1 MEKYFL
7 VRHFNVLVNDK
18 VMIHD
23 LSFSITKS
31 MCVLGESGTGKS
43 KLLKELQK
51 VRDYKGVVSFYLGQT
66 SSIKSNLSL
75 EESDSYTK
83 EFLELFLSNK
93 KNLGYKYAL
102 LSKVLTHPDYFFCED
117 LHNIL
122 TNYERRLFFQY
133 LKHFNILIFYVT
145 NEVNDTVYFDYLV
158 VLKNNRV
165 AMEGNTLDILKEEK
179 LMKLLGFSLPFYVNM
194 SIQLG
199 YYGVIRDVCLTKEEL
214 GDKLWKKS

>member
-1 MEKYFL
+1 MEKFFL
-7 VRHFNVLVNDK
+7 VRHFNVLVNNK

-66 SSIKSNLSL
+66 SSVKSNLPL
-75 EESDSYTK
+75 EERDSYTK

-122 TNYERRLFFQY
+122 
-133 LKHFNILIFYVT
+133 IFYVT
-145 NEVNDTVYFDYLV
+145 NEVNDTVYFDYLI

-179 LMKLLGFSLPFYVNM
+179 LMKLLGYSLPFYVNM